1 MNLSNT
7 LKIRILLLLLTLC
20 FAGTA
25 ITVKLTYQEK
35 EILLIDGHK
44 VEKNL
49 HKKEAIVKEFLND
62 TTLFE
67 RLRNIDEDSE
77 FKKYIIESFGQEQEI
92 YIYAYSN
99 NDLVFWGSEQ
109 IVPRSDAGISEGSS
123 IITWNN
129 GWYESYKKSS
139 AGFSVV
145 CLIPIKANYPITNR
159 FLNNNFSQDLI
170 NSPNLEVANYNDVSV
185 YNLRNSDGAYL
196 LSLKL
201 RTSNV
206 KTFYSTIELI
216 MWFFA
221 GLTFTIFIN
230 SVCLWIAKK
239 GWVKLSIWAFAS
251 FLTAFRYIGIK
262 TQWLAENF
270 YSGFFDPKVYA
281 SSFILP
287 SLGSLILHVISATWL
302 ICYIYHC
309 RFGLKIIGK
318 TSSKFIQFT
327 VYFISAVLLYY
338 LCDVAIGIFKSLI
351 IDSSISFEVNN
362 LLNLNIYSWVGIL
375 LLCLVVFIIYLTI
388 EILFV
393 IIRELDL
400 SKKYQLIWF
409 AVTVIV
415 CCLLKGL
422 LGEVSI
428 SFCLFIIVVYIKGWY
443 ASPDKSFNLA
453 AYVALLFLFAGIAS
467 LKQSKYQKKRQQNN
481 QLFALQKLES
491 SEDPNAVLLFLD
503 IETQIVNDEALLD
516 YFKYPGFQS
525 TRLLNDELRKTYFSG
540 YLAKYDFNAYM
551 LNRDSSKNSEIALSR
566 LSYFKDKVISGS
578 RKVSAN
584 FYRLNNNIGYIN
596 YFALLP
602 IEINDELVGT
612 YVIEL
617 KNKSLGRFASSPE
630 ILFNGTA
637 ESFSDYEDYSYVY
650 YQNDVLK
657 GQHGAFVY
665 PVVPLFHPSK
675 VRQYIWY
682 TDNGG
687 YNHIV
692 YRPNQTD
699 LLILSAKNQSSWDKL
714 ASLSFLFLVFL
725 FFSIIAYSIRWVLVI
740 LNNYDFNLRNL
751 RWSLMI
757 LQNRVLYSTRIQ
769 AFVVFAVV
777 GTLVIVGIIT
787 FFSLNNQYSIQQ
799 EKAATK
805 QIGQIARGL
814 EIRLS
819 QSSGEIEGLENEQ
832 QFNTASEINASDLN
846 LYNSKGELIYSTQGK
861 IYDLGLVS
869 KYMNANAWLNLND
882 YSREEFFQREK
893 IGSLE
898 YLAAYTPLKN
908 DNNETIAYISL
919 PYFSN
924 QKELDQQVGLLL
936 NTIINVYALV
946 LVALGLFAVFIAN
959 KITFPLTLVQRS
971 LARTTIGKKN
981 EPIFWKRNDEIGSLI
996 KEYNNMIIA
1005 LDNSANRIMR
1015 SERESAWR
1023 EMAKQVAHEI
1033 KNPLTPLRL
1042 GVQLLERSWR
1052 EKDPRFDEKFER
1064 FSKSFIEQ
1072 IESLDHIAS
1081 EFSNFAKMPDTKLDD
1096 VKIIDVIENAISIYS
1111 DDPHLSIKL
1120 EVAIDRDVIV
1130 YGDRDQL
1137 LRTFN
1142 NLIKN
1147 AIEARI
1153 HHKKS
1158 IILIT
1163 AKTHGLDYIS
1173 IAIQDYGKGIDEIV
1187 RGKIFQPNFTTKS
1200 SGTGLGLAFV
1210 KQTVESMNGTISF
1223 KTERANG
1230 TTFFILLPLRNR
1242 KGFK

>member
-1 MNLSNT
+1 MSNT

-25 ITVKLTYQEK
+25 ITVKFTYQEK

-62 TTLFE
+62 TALFE
-67 RLRNIDEDSE
+67 KVRNIDQDPEL
-77 FKKYIIESFGQEQEI
+77 KKHIIESFGQEKDI

-139 AGFSVV
+139 GGFSIV

-170 NSPNLEVANYNDVSV
+170 NAPNLEVANYDDVSV
-185 YNLRNSDGAYL
+185 YNLRNSDGEYL

-201 RTSNV
+201 RTSNF

-216 MWFFA
+216 MWLLA
-221 GLTFTIFIN
+221 GLTFTIFVN
-230 SVCLWIAKK
+230 NLCLWVAKK
-239 GWVKLSIWAFAS
+239 GWVKLSVLVFAL
-251 FLTAFRYIGIK
+251 FLTSFRYLGIK
-262 TQWLAENF
+262 TQWLADNF
-270 YSGFFDPKVYA
+270 YSGFFDPRVYA

-287 SLGSLILHVISATWL
+287 SLGDLILHVISATWL
-302 ICYIYHC
+302 VCYIYHC
-309 RFGLKIIGK
+309 RSELKIIGK
-318 TSSKFIQFT
+318 TSSKLMKFA
-327 VYFISAVLLYY
+327 VYLLSAILLYF
-338 LCDVAIGIFKSLI
+338 LCDLAIGIFKSLI

-362 LLNLNIYSWVGIL
+362 LLNLNVYSWVGIL
-375 LLCLVVFIIYLTI
+375 LLCMVVFILYLII

-393 IIRELDL
+393 ITRDL
-400 SKKYQLIWF
+400 GLPRKTRLIWF
-409 AVTVIV
+409 AITVLI
-415 CCLLKGL
+415 CLLTKALFG
-422 LGEVSI
+422 GITI
-428 SFCLFIIVVYIKGWY
+428 SFCLFIIVIYIKGWY
-443 ASPDKSFNLA
+443 ASPDKGFNLA
-453 AYVALLFLFAGIAS
+453 TYVALLFLFAGIAS
-467 LKQSKYQKKRQQNN
+467 LKQSMFQEKKQQNN
-481 QLFALQKLES
+481 QLFALQRLES

-503 IETQIVNDEALLD
+503 VEEQIVNDESLLN
-516 YFKYPGFQS
+516 YFKYPGFQNPQ
-525 TRLLNDELRKTYFSG
+525 LLNDELRRTYFSG
-540 YLAKYDFNAYM
+540 YLAKYDFSAYI
-551 LNRDSSKNSEIALSR
+551 LNTDSSRNSDIALER
-566 LSYFKDKVISGS
+566 LSYFKDKVIRGS
-578 RKVSAN
+578 KKVSAN

-617 KNKSLGRFASSPE
+617 KNRSLSRYVSSPE
-630 ILFNGTA
+630 ILFNGTI
-637 ESFSDYEDYSYVY
+637 ENTNNYDSYSYVY
-650 YQNDVLK
+650 YQNGILR
-657 GQHGAFVY
+657 GQHGTFVY
-665 PVVPLFHPSK
+665 PVEPVFHPSK

-682 TDNGG
+682 KDSGG

-699 LLILSAKNQSSWDKL
+699 LLILSAKTQSGWDQL

-725 FFSIIAYSIRWVLVI
+725 FFSIAIYCIRWIFVI
-740 LNNYDFNLRNL
+740 LNDYDFNLRNF

-777 GTLVIVGIIT
+777 VTLVIAGIIT

-799 EKAATK
+799 EKAAAK
-805 QIGQIARGL
+805 QISLIARGL
-814 EIRLS
+814 EIQLS
-819 QSSGEIEGLENEQ
+819 QNSGDIQGLETEY
-832 QFNTASEINASDLN
+832 QFNAASEINASDLN
-846 LYNSKGELIYSTQGK
+846 LYNDQGELIYSTQGK

-869 KYMNANAWLNLND
+869 KFMNANAWLNVED

-893 IGSLE
+893 IGGLE
-898 YLAAYTPLKN
+898 YLVAYAPLKN
-908 DNNETIAYISL
+908 DNNQTIAYLSL

-924 QKELDQQVGLLL
+924 QKELDQQVGVLL

-959 KITFPLTLVQRS
+959 KITSPLTLVQRS
-971 LARTTIGKKN
+971 LARTSIGKKN

-996 KEYNNMIIA
+996 KEYNNMIVA

-1096 VKIIDVIENAISIYS
+1096 VEIVDVIEKAISIYS
-1111 DDPHLSIKL
+1111 NDLHLSVKL
-1120 EVAIDRDVIV
+1120 EVYVDRSLIV
-1130 YGDRDQL
+1130 HGDRDQL

-1158 IILIT
+1158 TVLIRVKPYSVGYIL
-1163 AKTHGLDYIS
+1163 
-1173 IAIQDYGKGIDEIV
+1173 IAIQDYGKGIDDIV
-1187 RGKIFQPNFTTKS
+1187 RSKIFQPNFTTKS

-1223 KTERANG
+1223 KTEKAKG
-1230 TTFFILLPLRNR
+1230 TTFFISLPLKSREA
-1242 KGFK
+1242 